1 MATDSKEYLLALKV
15 MCLTRPTLLSPQ
27 IVSCESFD
35 LPQKSFEYVLKNDI
49 TAIPETPTIG
59 SGQFML
65 LPQAFR
71 NIYLGE
77 TFSSY
82 VCVYNNANH
91 PVSKVRIKAYLQTL
105 STKINLPIHN
115 DKEAITL
122 QNDETLDDIIHHEV
136 KEIGNHVLVCEVMY
150 ETPAGLP
157 ESFRKFFKFQV
168 VKPLDVQTKFYNSET
183 GEIFLEAQIQNKTQS
198 AICLEKVDLQSSEK
212 YTIISLNTLPDGK
225 SVFTAKN
232 MLQPNNCC
240 QFLYCIK
247 PNPELNEDIKALQT
261 ETGIGKLDIVWRSNM
276 CEKGRLQTSQLS
288 KSNIEYGELRVS
300 IVESKST
307 VKIGEPFEF
316 VCRITNTSERSMDLT
331 LNLNA
336 SPKAGCAYTGSTEF
350 NIGNIERG
358 KYKDVKLTVCPTK
371 LGLVTVSNLQLTD
384 LKKTYEF
391 EDFVQVF
398 VVDKDYKEDEFEM
411 EQFVKYCAINCNE
424 YA

>member
-1 MATDSKEYLLALKV
+1 MTTDSKEYLLALKV
-15 MCLTRPTLLSPQ
+15 MCLTRPTLLTPQ
-27 IVSCESFD
+27 IVSCEPID
-35 LPQKSFEYVLKNDI
+35 LPQKSFEHVLKKDI
-49 TAIPETPTIG
+49 TAVPELPTVG

-82 VCVYNNANH
+82 ICVYNNVSH
-91 PVSKVRIKAYLQTL
+91 PVHKVRVNAYLQTL
-105 STKINLPIHN
+105 STKINLPIHS
-115 DKEAITL
+115 DKQAGVTL
-122 QNDETLDDIIHHEV
+122 ETNGTLDDIIHHEV

-168 VKPLDVQTKFYNSET
+168 VKPLDVQTKFYNAET
-183 GEIFLEAQIQNKTQS
+183 GEIFLEAQIQNKTTS
-198 AICLEKVDLQSSEK
+198 AICLEKVDLQSSDK
-212 YTIISLNTLPDGK
+212 YSIVSLNTLPNGD
-225 SVFTAKN
+225 SVFTSKN

-247 PNPELNEDIKALQT
+247 PNPELSEDIRALQT
-261 ETGIGKLDIVWRSNM
+261 ETGIGKLDIVWRSNLG
-276 CEKGRLQTSQLS
+276 EKGRLQTSQLQ
-288 KSNIEYGELRVS
+288 KSNIDYGDLRVS
-300 IVESKST
+300 IVEAKST
-307 VKIGEPFEF
+307 VRIGEAFNF
-316 VCRITNTSERSMDLT
+316 VLRITNTSERSMDLT

-336 SPKAGCAYTGSTEF
+336 NPKAGSSYAGTTEF

-358 KYKDVKLTVCPTK
+358 KSKDVDLTVVPTK

-391 EDFVQVF
+391 EDFVQVY
-398 VVDKDYKEDEFEM
+398 VVEQDYKEDEFDM
-411 EQFVKYCAINCNE
+411 DKFVKYCTITA
-424 YA
+424 